1 MHQNNEQ
8 LIIDLIKQDLKHC
21 QLVYGLAQLGLEGSN
36 THHLEILE
44 IIYQLMHIPS
54 EKKNDYLAETYA
66 AFMSM
71 ATDYDITPMGE
82 SLRPLAKE
90 CYHRLKYLIE
100 LV

>member
-1 MHQNNEQ
+1 MHQKNEQ
-8 LIIDLIKQDLKHC
+8 LIIDLIQQDLKHC
-21 QLVYGLAQLGLEGSN
+21 QLVYGLEQLGLQGSSM
-36 THHLEILE
+36 HHLEMLE
-44 IIYQLMHIPS
+44 IIYRLMHIPS
-54 EKKNDYLAETYA
+54 EKKSDYLAETYA

-71 ATDYDITPMGE
+71 ATDIEITALGE